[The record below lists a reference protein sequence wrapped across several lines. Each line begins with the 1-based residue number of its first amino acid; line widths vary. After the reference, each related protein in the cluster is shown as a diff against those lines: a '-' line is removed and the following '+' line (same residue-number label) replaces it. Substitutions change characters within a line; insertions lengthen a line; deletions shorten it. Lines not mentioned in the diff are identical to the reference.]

1 MKYAE
6 WLRRNRR
13 TLGIPLVIIALW
25 LSHFDR
31 YYLWPSLIL
40 VVVGEGLRIWA
51 AGHLQKDKTLTTG
64 GPYRWIRN
72 PLYLGSFLIAL
83 GFCLVA
89 GSLWIWILVAAYFVL
104 CYLPVIRYEEIF
116 LAEKFPEDYPKYAE
130 AVPGLY
136 PGLRGYGKSSSKFSV
151 RQVIKN
157 KEYNA
162 LFGILL
168 GYIFLVFLR
177 S

>member
-1 MKYAE
+1 MKFAE

-13 TLGIPLVIIALW
+13 ALGVPLVIIALW

-31 YYLWPSLIL
+31 RYLLPSLIL
-40 VVVGEGLRIWA
+40 VAFGEGLRIWA
-51 AGHLQKDKTLTTG
+51 AGHLQKDTTLTTG

-72 PLYLGSFLIAL
+72 PLYLGSFLLAI

-89 GSLWIWILVAAYFVL
+89 GSIWVWILVAAYFVL
-104 CYLPVIRYEEIF
+104 CYVPVIRYEEGV
-116 LAEKFPEDYPKYAE
+116 LAEKFPEDYSAYAE

-136 PGLRGYGKSSSKFSV
+136 PGWKGYEKSSSKFSL

-162 LFGILL
+162 VLGILL
-168 GYIFLVFLR
+168 AYMLLIFLR

>member
-51 AGHLQKDKTLTTG
+51 AGHLEKDKMLTTG

-104 CYLPVIRYEEIF
+104 CYLPVIRYEETF

-136 PGLRGYGKSSSKFSV
+136 PGLKGYKKSSSKFSV
-151 RQVIKN
+151 RQAIKN

-162 LFGILL
+162 LLGIVL
-168 GYIFLVFLR
+168 GYTFLVFLR